1 MPLPTT
7 WHALPNVGAARDQG
21 SCAEPCSHPQ
31 VSRLLRCRQLEYWQ
45 VRPLHVRHVRRGYV
59 RDLSEEASAA
69 SLARQAH
76 GDCAGQCQVPPRCP
90 SQTLASEISH
100 RAHLAV
106 SAAVQSTAGT
116 HRASLETGPPHG
128 YAQPFLRHPRRIAHR
143 SRHVLRPLEKTKL
156 SVT

>member
-7 WHALPNVGAARDQG
+7 WHALSDVGAARDQG

-31 VSRLLRCRQLEYWQ
+31 VGRLLRCRQLEHRQ
-45 VRPLHVRHVRRGYV
+45 VRPLHVRQVQRGHV
-59 RDLSEEASAA
+59 RDLSEETSAA

-76 GDCAGQCQVPPRCP
+76 GNCTGQCQVPPRGT
-90 SQTLASEISH
+90 SQTLASAISH

-106 SAAVQSTAGT
+106 SAAVQSAAGT

-128 YAQPFLRHPRRIAHR
+128 YAQPVLRHPGRIAHR
-143 SRHVLRPLEKTKL
+143 RLKVLRPLEKTKL
-156 SVT
+156 GAT